1 MKKCERTAQSEL
13 KLFVTVG
20 TTSFDE
26 LIMMICSER
35 IRAILKEKGFTEVK
49 IQRGR
54 GDFLPS
60 SNGIDSYRFK
70 PDISEDMK
78 TADLVISHAGAGS
91 IIECLRLR
99 KELVV
104 VVNDKLM
111 DNHQLELAEALEQ
124 EGFLKKCLVGGLEE
138 VLACYPLTD
147 LLEYPEPN
155 VSAFGRLVDD
165 EVFRKGN

>member
-1 MKKCERTAQSEL
+1 MILTPWLATQKLAVLTEFLDKRGVIYEYQVFKEFTIKKIFQWKDDYSKITACSNQNSKALL
-13 KLFVTVG
+13 KTKSL
-20 TTSFDE
+20 
-26 LIMMICSER
+26 LC
-35 IRAILKEKGFTEVK
+35 
-49 IQRGR
+49 
-54 GDFLPS
+54 
-60 SNGIDSYRFK
+60 
-70 PDISEDMK
+70 
-78 TADLVISHAGAGS
+78 AGAGS

-165 EVFRKGN
+165 EVFKEIEET